1 MKDKS
6 RTIKIIGL
14 IVALM
19 AGLGI
24 SSLLMRH
31 SSSKE
36 NAAAAGKWF
45 CLSENLPS
53 GPISGEEEALQA
65 MSEILKSQGI
75 ADVSLVPARTDLA
88 DGDTFYRFSQQ
99 YEDYP
104 VLGRSAVLAVDST
117 VLRITATGN
126 ITALTGSIPDC
137 LLDQELAA
145 QSCQPGGSER

>member
-45 CLSENLPS
+45 CLSENFPRTNFRGRGSLAGHVRDSEKPGTSQTFLLSLP
-53 GPISGEEEALQA
+53 
-65 MSEILKSQGI
+65 
-75 ADVSLVPARTDLA
+75 RTHLA
-88 DGDTFYRFSQQ
+88 DGDTFLPVFLRNMKIILFWDAPLFS
-99 YEDYP
+99 
-104 VLGRSAVLAVDST
+104 RWT
-117 VLRITATGN
+117 V
-126 ITALTGSIPDC
+126 P
-137 LLDQELAA
+137 EL
-145 QSCQPGGSER
+145 P